1 MSNSFKQWMS
11 SLEAWFLLAWLVLT
25 AAVACDSPTP
35 AEAPTKEETVVATI
49 NIVDTALASAMTEK
63 DPSKEELETKWK
75 PLVAK
80 VDEARILY
88 TLQADN
94 KCPIVADLR
103 AVVTTIDCAACTSSV
118 NDLGKALGCK

>member
-1 MSNSFKQWMS
+1 M
-11 SLEAWFLLAWLVLT
+11 
-25 AAVACDSPTP
+25 
-35 AEAPTKEETVVATI
+35 
-49 NIVDTALASAMTEK
+49 DTALASAMTEK
-63 DPSKEELETKWK
+63 DPSKEEELETKWK